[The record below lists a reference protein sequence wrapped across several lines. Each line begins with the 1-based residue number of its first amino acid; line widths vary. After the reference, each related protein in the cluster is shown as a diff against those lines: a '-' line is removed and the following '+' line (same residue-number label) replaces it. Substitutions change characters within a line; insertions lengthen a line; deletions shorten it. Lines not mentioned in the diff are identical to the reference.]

1 MAISTADKV
10 SRRLQVRLG
19 LREWPIIVKERWV
32 CPVASV
38 PPNVMVTGSYSTTP
52 FNPTGVP
59 ACISILSFT
68 IQAAI
73 VRIVGKFHAAFASNA
88 V

>member
-1 MAISTADKV
+1 
-10 SRRLQVRLG
+10 
-19 LREWPIIVKERWV
+19 
-32 CPVASV
+32 
-38 PPNVMVTGSYSTTP
+38 MVTGSYSTTP